1 MARITTE
8 DCTEKVKGERFKLV
22 ALAAQR
28 TKDILSGS
36 KVTIANDREDKAPV
50 LALREIAAGNIKIS
64 TLKAELLNRLRT
76 KSRIEPI
83 DDEETTHSAE
93 NTEENF
99 DYLPSGSDLY
109 VTEDYS
115 DLAEQVFDDNV
126 TEEEQK
132 N

>member
-8 DCTEKVKGERFKLV
+8 DCTEKVKGGRFKLV

-36 KVTIANDREDKAPV
+36 KITIANDREDKAPV
-50 LALREIAAGNIKIS
+50 IALREIAAGNITIS
-64 TLKAELLNRLRT
+64 SLREELLNRLRS

-83 DDEETTHSAE
+83 DDEETAPSADK
-93 NTEENF
+93 TEENF

-115 DLAEQVFDDNV
+115 DLEDQIFDDNV
-126 TEEEQK
+126 SEEEQK